1 MIFIWLM
8 CSLQT
13 GQRLKIDIRN
23 DAIQKENDPEAHAA
37 LNRMSTLLRDVSS
50 WDILGISRG

>member
-1 MIFIWLM
+1 MGIGQVIFIRLM

-37 LNRMSTLLRDVSS
+37 LNRMSTLLRDVSNE
-50 WDILGISRG
+50 

>member
-1 MIFIWLM
+1 MGAMTSDIHLVHM

-50 WDILGISRG
+50 